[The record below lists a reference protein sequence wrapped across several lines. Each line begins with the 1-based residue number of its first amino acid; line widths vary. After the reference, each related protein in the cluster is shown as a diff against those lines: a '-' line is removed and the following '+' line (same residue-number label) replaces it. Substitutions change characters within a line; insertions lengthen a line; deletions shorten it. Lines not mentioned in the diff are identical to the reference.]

1 MPRFSRFAPLGL
13 FRFSRKRPDAAT
25 IYEASVA
32 NLGGQFSLEEGG
44 YTEATLHARA
54 LGQARARRRLRAAA
68 EQRLPT
74 RASCLLPTREG
85 ELGIVPGPTDTM
97 ADRRAVLASRFLAA
111 RGGTKANIEAAL
123 SALLGADFLAYIPT
137 PVADAEV
144 YPATLPSTALHF
156 ARPGVA
162 RRFIRIIG
170 PIVTGTGTYTY
181 ETPAQ
186 PQDALTPEAVDP
198 VAGDVFVLSAG
209 KVGLEE
215 AVTIVGVVNDGIVKT
230 VTIAPTRPHGAANF
244 GFTHPYPAWR
254 STKRHSLVV
263 LSVSA
268 AADPEKRRKVHEVM
282 QRMARTVSTWDICAG
297 SGSSTTGPFTVGGG
311 LLGITT
317 IGAVS
322 F

>member
-13 FRFSRKRPDAAT
+13 FRFSRRKPDAAA

-32 NLGGQFSLEEGG
+32 NLGGQFSLEEGS

-54 LGQARARRRLRAAA
+54 LGLARVRRRLRAAA
-68 EQRLPT
+68 EQRLPS
-74 RASCLLPTREG
+74 RVSCLLPVRER
-85 ELGIVPGPTDTM
+85 ELGIVPGPVDTM
-97 ADRRAVLASRFLAA
+97 ADRRAVLAARYLIP
-111 RGGTKANIEAAL
+111 RGGTKRNIESAL
-123 SALLGADFLAYIPT
+123 TELLGADFIAYVPT
-137 PVADAEV
+137 PVADAET
-144 YPATLPSTALHF
+144 YPFLPSTAVHF
-156 ARPGVA
+156 ALPSVA
-162 RRFIRIIG
+162 RRVIRVIG
-170 PIVTGTGTYTY
+170 PILPGYAIYPY
-181 ETPAQ
+181 ETPPQ

-198 VAGDVFVLSAG
+198 VPGDVFVFSAG
-209 KVGLEE
+209 QVGLEE
-215 AVTIVGVVNDGIVKT
+215 RIPILSVDTTAKT
-230 VTIAPTRPHGAANF
+230 VAINAFGPHGAVAI

-263 LSVSA
+263 LSASA
-268 AADPEKRRKVHEVM
+268 AADPEKRRRVNELM

-311 LLGITT
+311 LIGITT